1 MKIAAKAA
9 LKKRTGM
16 TAADNELGSTTM
28 AGQAHAASTALGAGP
43 GVAAAAAPVA
53 QSMPICL
60 PAYRLAWL
68 ACRPV
73 TVRNL
78 DN

>member
-9 LKKRTGM
+9 LKKRTDM

-43 GVAAAAAPVA
+43 RGGSGGGASGSEHAYL
-53 QSMPICL
+53 STCL
-60 PAYRLAWL
+60 QACL
-68 ACRPV
+68 ACMPACHCQKPR
-73 TVRNL
+73 
-78 DN
+78 